1 MRNSFLNQNYENVD
15 LYVHIVFVKDNRVI
29 L

>member
-1 MRNSFLNQNYENVD
+1 MRNYFLNQNYENVV
-15 LYVHIVFVKDNRVI
+15 LYVQIAFVKDNIVI

>member
-15 LYVHIVFVKDNRVI
+15 LYVQIVFVKDNRVI